1 MGGGWRWTRK
11 ALKKYQQAFGYLY
24 QSTLRAEISHRFG
37 VVFEPVVNGQ
47 AEIAGLPDGLLEQFS
62 KRADQIG
69 VEMGDKLTEFH
80 TREGRDPT
88 RFEFAAMEREAAVDT
103 RNRKTGLGV
112 GDLRPRWHREALS
125 LGVDP
130 ATVVDTAV
138 EYARHHPTDV
148 SPVAAGEVVEAL
160 AARQSAWNRL
170 DVLRQLSGT
179 VSPHPGHNATTWA
192 TALDRAVDT
201 VLADCVDLDPTDT
214 GAHRRSDGRSVWIEP
229 VAKQSTSEQ
238 VLAQE
243 EHILAFALDTHT
255 ADPAPSTTVLDARL
269 DDSQR
274 TAASAVAG
282 ADRLVVVVGPA
293 GAGKTNML
301 EAAVRDLHHQHRH
314 VLGLAPT
321 AQAAAVL
328 HDDTGADCDTV
339 AKLLYELDQ
348 HDSTRPWP
356 IPPAGATILVDEAA
370 MLNTADL
377 YRLVVHTEQRRWRL
391 ALVGDFHQLQP
402 VGRGGMFNELC
413 DTTRSIELEELHRFT
428 HVWEAATT
436 LRLRTADPEAI
447 DTYAAHG
454 RISAGSFDDHLAT
467 IATTWTHCRDAGESL
482 SIVTTRNEH
491 VTAINTHIQHH
502 RMQAGELDPATATR
516 IDGDWAMV
524 GDIVVTR
531 RNNRQLR
538 TSTGDGVRNRERWTI
553 THTHP
558 DGGEITVSRLGGH
571 GTITLPADYV
581 HEHVQLAYASTEYGA
596 QGATADRAITLAT
609 GATTGRGLYVGMTR
623 GRDHNQA
630 LVADTDDLAH
640 AISVLEAA
648 IAVDRADI
656 PATTQ
661 RRTLAETVPTT
672 RPRPRVQVPD
682 WFHDLRADA
691 QADRDDARRRLEER
705 TTERAATRERVA
717 AARRDLPAAEQAN
730 APFAEQV
737 AHARR
742 IVNEAQSALH
752 DASAKLRQAGR
763 LHRRTARTD
772 VAAAT
777 DILSV
782 ATDRLERVEQ
792 AAAPTQQRVNE
803 LHHIIDHH
811 RQTDSTRRILDR
823 WNNLDTINQ
832 RADELCQALD
842 HWKRWANGHHVP
854 DTVIADVVIALK
866 HHRDQPGIIE
876 LAEPL
881 TRWAQNQGIE
891 PPAPTP
897 STPAVDHIEIG
908 IDL

>member
-1 MGGGWRWTRK
+1 M
-11 ALKKYQQAFGYLY
+11 
-24 QSTLRAEISHRFG
+24 
-37 VVFEPVVNGQ
+37 
-47 AEIAGLPDGLLEQFS
+47 
-62 KRADQIG
+62 
-69 VEMGDKLTEFH
+69 
-80 TREGRDPT
+80 
-88 RFEFAAMEREAAVDT
+88 
-103 RNRKTGLGV
+103 
-112 GDLRPRWHREALS
+112 
-125 LGVDP
+125 
-130 ATVVDTAV
+130 
-138 EYARHHPTDV
+138 
-148 SPVAAGEVVEAL
+148 
-160 AARQSAWNRL
+160 
-170 DVLRQLSGT
+170 
-179 VSPHPGHNATTWA
+179 
-192 TALDRAVDT
+192 
-201 VLADCVDLDPTDT
+201 
-214 GAHRRSDGRSVWIEP
+214 
-229 VAKQSTSEQ
+229 
-238 VLAQE
+238 
-243 EHILAFALDTHT
+243 
-255 ADPAPSTTVLDARL
+255 
-269 DDSQR
+269 
-274 TAASAVAG
+274 
-282 ADRLVVVVGPA
+282 VVVGPA

-348 HDSTRPWP
+348 HDPTRPWP

-391 ALVGDFHQLQP
+391 ALVGDPFQLQA

-447 DTYAAHG
+447 GTYAAHG

-467 IATTWTHCRDAGESL
+467 IATTWTQCRDAGESL

-491 VTAINTHIQHH
+491 VTAINTHIQRH

-531 RNNRQLR
+531 RNSRQLR
-538 TSTGDGVRNRERWTI
+538 TSAGDGVRNRERWTI

-571 GTITLPADYV
+571 GIITLPADYV

-596 QGATADRAITLAT
+596 QGATADRAVTLAT

-661 RRTLAETVPTT
+661 RRTLAEPVPTT

-682 WFHDLRADA
+682 WIHDLRADA
-691 QADRDDARRRLEER
+691 QQACDDARRRLEER
-705 TTERAATRERVA
+705 NTERAATRERVA
-717 AARRDLPAAEQAN
+717 TARRDLPAAEEAH

-763 LHRRTARTD
+763 LHRRAARTE
-772 VAAAT
+772 VGAAT
-777 DILSV
+777 DIVSV

-792 AAAPTQQRVNE
+792 AAAPTQQRVDK

-811 RQTDSTRRILDR
+811 RQTDSTRRTLDR

-832 RADELCQALD
+832 RADDLCQALD

-854 DTVIADVVIALK
+854 NTVIADVVATLK

-881 TRWAQNQGIE
+881 TRWTQNQGIE
-891 PPAPTP
+891 PPAPRLSRP
-897 STPAVDHIEIG
+897 SVDPIEIG